1 MLISI
6 KFFVRGVVY
15 QPQKNNLQPG
25 EVNDPIADDRIHE
38 LERNVSLLTE
48 LGINTIFIYFIDN
61 QKPHDRAMKL
71 LEQAGI
77 YVVATV
83 STPFNCIHRANP
95 YASYNPDKVS
105 HFLRTAGIMS
115 CYPNTLG
122 LAAANALVN
131 NHQSLRATPVIKA
144 VIRDLKRYMIWSNK
158 YNGTRILP
166 VSYSAADVLNITRPQ
181 GFLEYLYLGDQAS
194 AVDFWMCKN
203 YSWAGE
209 SSMAMSGWDSFLS
222 RYEKFAIP
230 ALLSEYGTNLIRP
243 RQFHETRALYS
254 DPMTRVFSGGCLYD
268 FAEGPNGYGLVA
280 LPGTDE
286 TGWFGKSDIVETH
299 GAETRDTDAGK
310 LYILYDF
317 GNYKAALAEPTS
329 HNSSWSTMELE
340 AVERHNVDT
349 SLMSWPWGSE
359 LQMPE
364 TCIDWDNIEGL
375 IGAGMPSP
383 LETITQRLESTSILE
398 RTSGQAEHGSTCRT
412 DD

>member
-1 MLISI
+1 
-6 KFFVRGVVY
+6 
-15 QPQKNNLQPG
+15 
-25 EVNDPIADDRIHE
+25 
-38 LERNVSLLTE
+38 
-48 LGINTIFIYFIDN
+48 
-61 QKPHDRAMKL
+61 
-71 LEQAGI
+71 
-77 YVVATV
+77 
-83 STPFNCIHRANP
+83 
-95 YASYNPDKVS
+95 
-105 HFLRTAGIMS
+105 
-115 CYPNTLG
+115 
-122 LAAANALVN
+122 
-131 NHQSLRATPVIKA
+131 
-144 VIRDLKRYMIWSNK
+144 
-158 YNGTRILP
+158 
-166 VSYSAADVLNITRPQ
+166 
-181 GFLEYLYLGDQAS
+181 
-194 AVDFWMCKN
+194 
-203 YSWAGE
+203 
-209 SSMAMSGWDSFLS
+209 
-222 RYEKFAIP
+222 
-230 ALLSEYGTNLIRP
+230 
-243 RQFHETRALYS
+243 
-254 DPMTRVFSGGCLYD
+254 MTRVFSGGCLYD

-299 GAETRDTDAGK
+299 GAETRNTDAGK

-364 TCIDWDNIEGL
+364 TCIDWDNIDGL

>member
-38 LERNVSLLTE
+38 LEQNISLLTE
-48 LGINTIFIYFIDN
+48 LGINTLFIYFIDS
-61 QKPHDRAMKL
+61 QKPHDKAMKL
-71 LEQAGI
+71 LKQAGI

-83 STPFNCIHRANP
+83 ATPFNCINRANP
-95 YASYNPDKVS
+95 YSSYNSDNVI

-122 LAAANALVN
+122 LTAAHAVVN
-131 NHQSLRATPVIKA
+131 SHHSLRATPVIKA
-144 VIRDLKRYMIWSNK
+144 VIRDLKKYMIWSNK

-203 YSWAGE
+203 YSWVGE

-230 ALLSEYGTNLIRP
+230 AFLSEYGTNLIRP

-254 DPMTRVFSGGCLYD
+254 DPMTRVFSGGCVYD
-268 FAEGPNGYGLVA
+268 FAESPNGYGLVA

-299 GAETRDTDAGK
+299 GSETRDTDAGK
-310 LYILYDF
+310 LYILHDF

-359 LQMPE
+359 PQMPE
-364 TCIDWDNIEGL
+364 TCIDWDNIEEL

-383 LETITQRLESTSILE
+383 LETMTQRLESTSILE

>member
-38 LERNVSLLTE
+38 LEQNVSLLTE
-48 LGINTIFIYFIDN
+48 LGINTLFIYFIDS
-61 QKPHDRAMKL
+61 QKPHDKAMKL

-83 STPFNCIHRANP
+83 ATPFNCINRANP
-95 YASYNPDKVS
+95 YSSYNSDNVI

-122 LAAANALVN
+122 LTAADAVVN
-131 NHQSLRATPVIKA
+131 SHHSLRATPVIKA
-144 VIRDLKRYMIWSNK
+144 VIRDLKKYMIWSNK
-158 YNGTRILP
+158 HNGTRILP

-203 YSWAGE
+203 YSWVGE

-230 ALLSEYGTNLIRP
+230 AFLSEYGTNLIRP

-383 LETITQRLESTSILE
+383 LETITQGLESTSILE